1 MQTQEQKIAAITEF
15 ENQIDPRFAR
25 TDTNAVLIKDWL
37 DKNAQG
43 HFTLGNLMAAA
54 RALNATG
61 QLQWLAD
68 PNATPTP
75 QPTPPTQADVNLAL
89 AAKLAAEEDAA
100 ERDREERRA
109 AEIQRR
115 QGERAAQRQGKY
127 GLGSSET
134 VVRETGF
141 KERRGKDS
149 HAQSRDTSAP
159 AATGH
164 IESNFVAKRDQLPL
178 DGTTSADLRKAS
190 PAQVRDFTKRLR
202 LRDAKK

>member
-37 DKNAQG
+37 DKHAQG

-68 PNATPTP
+68 PNP
-75 QPTPPTQADVNLAL
+75 QPLAPPAPSQEDVNLAL
-89 AAKLAAEEDAA
+89 AQQLAAEEDAA
-100 ERDREERRA
+100 EQARAERQA
-109 AEIQRR
+109 AETQRKSDER
-115 QGERAAQRQGKY
+115 LAQIRGKRSQGSNEVIVKP
-127 GLGSSET
+127 
-134 VVRETGF
+134 TGY

-149 HAQSRDTSAP
+149 TQQRDTSP
-159 AATGH
+159 AATGS
-164 IESNFVAKRDQLPL
+164 IQSGFVPKNQQLDL
-178 DGTTSADLRKAS
+178 DTTTKADLAKAS
-190 PAQVRDFTKRLR
+190 PAQIKDFTKRMR
-202 LRDAKK
+202 ERDAMK

>member
-1 MQTQEQKIAAITEF
+1 MQTTEQKIAAITEF

-37 DKNAQG
+37 DKHAQG

-68 PNATPTP
+68 PNP
-75 QPTPPTQADVNLAL
+75 QPLTPPAPSQEDVNLAL
-89 AAKLAAEEDAA
+89 AQQLAAKEDAA
-100 ERDREERRA
+100 DRDREERRA

-127 GLGSSET
+127 GMGSSET

-141 KERRGKDS
+141 KERRGADS
-149 HAQSRDTSAP
+149 HAQKRDSSAT
-159 AATGH
+159 AATGQ
-164 IESNFVAKRDQLPL
+164 IQSVFVKDKL
-178 DGTTSADLRKAS
+178 DLDTTTDADLRKAT
-190 PAQVRDFTKRLR
+190 PAQILDFTKRLR
-202 LRDAKK
+202 AREVKK

>member
-1 MQTQEQKIAAITEF
+1 MQSTEQKIAAITEF

-37 DKNAQG
+37 DKHAQG

-68 PNATPTP
+68 PNP
-75 QPTPPTQADVNLAL
+75 QPLTTPAPSQEDVNLAL
-89 AAKLAAEEDAA
+89 AQQLAAEEDAA

-127 GLGSSET
+127 SQGSNE
-134 VVRETGF
+134 VIVRETGY
-141 KERRGKDS
+141 KERRGIDTHK
-149 HAQSRDTSAP
+149 QQRDTSP
-159 AATGH
+159 AATGQ
-164 IESNFVAKRDQLPL
+164 IQSVFVKDKL
-178 DGTTSADLRKAS
+178 DLDTTTDADLRKAT
-190 PAQVRDFTKRLR
+190 PAQILDFTKRLR
-202 LRDAKK
+202 AREAKK